1 MDAKQK
7 QRAVAIFEANPQ
19 FLKLWMNPKGEFFS
33 NENLA
38 KNSLTEGEKLES
50 ITNTIEVMTPDVP
63 AEPNVKEMLE
73 IIGAEDA
80 VPQLEQMLINES
92 EGKNRKS
99 VMEALEKKNYQTNRI
114 TRKWQILKE
123 LIFKKGK

>member
-19 FLKLWMNPKGEFFS
+19 FQKLWMNPKGEFFS

-38 KNSLTEGEKLES
+38 KNSLAEGEKLES
-50 ITNTIEVMTPDVP
+50 ITNTIEVMAPDVP

-99 VMEALEKKNYQTNRI
+99 VMEALEKKI
-114 TRKWQILKE
+114 TKLTE
-123 LIFKKGK
+123 LQENGKS